1 MTVRSTRTKVYLMND
16 ATQMVD
22 GPETTDEHDAAE
34 LDSDEIVDTDES
46 WAAWCAWQA
55 RGSK

>member
-1 MTVRSTRTKVYLMND
+1 MND
-16 ATQMVD
+16 AMNKTA
-22 GPETTDEHDAAE
+22 EATDEYDAAE

-55 RGSK
+55 RRAGGVK